1 MPLDLGDGDQHPA
14 HRFIGVAKYLQ
25 LTSLHVSLCGGSV
38 HLQEVVVLICE
49 ALLNVEVCFSAF
61 PQWFIQCRSSS
72 DSGTARTFTN
82 AVAFFAVATSVPM
95 WVLFSFILEVKETS
109 APSIFFFPLQQIK
122 SGIHKNKFAALLFVS
137 KFRIFCSVNIGD
149 IICAITWN
157 FNLISYCHIS
167 YI

>member
-1 MPLDLGDGDQHPA
+1 MWKFVFLPSHNGSYSAEAALT
-14 HRFIGVAKYLQ
+14 VELQ
-25 LTSLHVSLCGGSV
+25 G
-38 HLQEVVVLICE
+38 HLQMLW
-49 ALLNVEVCFSAF
+49 L
-61 PQWFIQCRSSS
+61 
-72 DSGTARTFTN
+72 
-82 AVAFFAVATSVPM
+82 FFAVATSVPM

>member
-109 APSIFFFPLQQIK
+109 APSISFFLCSKSSREFIK
-122 SGIHKNKFAALLFVS
+122 INLLRSCLFQSSEFFAL
-137 KFRIFCSVNIGD
+137 
-149 IICAITWN
+149 
-157 FNLISYCHIS
+157 
-167 YI
+167 

>member
-1 MPLDLGDGDQHPA
+1 MPLDLRDGDQRPA

-25 LTSLHVSLCGGSV
+25 LTCLHVSLCGGSV

-72 DSGTARTFTN
+72 DNGTARTFTN
-82 AVAFFAVATSVPM
+82 AVAFFAVATSVPL

-109 APSIFFFPLQQIK
+109 APWIFFSLQQIK
-122 SGIHKNKFAALLFVS
+122 LGIHKNKFAALLFVS
-137 KFRIFCSVNIGD
+137 KFRIFCSVNIGG

-157 FNLISYCHIS
+157 F
-167 YI
+167 